1 MVLVVFLKVIGSTI
15 RGMDKASKY
24 SRMVTAILVN
34 MIWEKYLAKESTNGP
49 PESSTTDY
57 GKMVKNLDMVI
68 GKELTVTLIWENGTR
83 INLMDLANILGLTVI
98 YMKESGSCA

>member
-1 MVLVVFLKVIGSTI
+1 MKVIGSTT

-34 MIWEKYLAKESTNGP
+34 MIWEKYQAKGNTNGP

-68 GKELTVTLIWENGTR
+68 GKELMVTLIWENGTR